1 MTRIER
7 PKSLT
12 ELVANALRAEIVQGD
27 LELGTALSESSI
39 ASRMEVSRTPVREAF
54 ARLELEGLVRSEP
67 QRGTFVFTLD
77 PQALADICA
86 VRVSLETTAL
96 HTAMERDALSCAKAL
111 GAIVDAMTKA
121 RAAGDDREYLR
132 LDTEFHD
139 ALVRC
144 SGNQFLS
151 DAYQTI
157 ASKMAA
163 LRNRLGAHPD
173 HMRKSYEEHG
183 RMVEQIAA
191 GDFGAAIKTLTY
203 HIGRKEGS
211 YWNRDQ
217 QAAL

>member
-77 PQALADICA
+77 AQALADICA
-86 VRVSLETTAL
+86 VRVCLETTAL
-96 HTAMERDALSCAKAL
+96 HAAMERDARGCADAL
-111 GAIVDAMTKA
+111 GAVVEAMTKA
-121 RAAGDDREYLR
+121 REAGDDREYLQ

-139 ALVRC
+139 TLVAC
-144 SGNQFLS
+144 SGNRFLK

-183 RMVEQIAA
+183 RMVRQIEA
-191 GDFGAAIKTLTY
+191 GNYGTAVETLTS

-211 YWNRDQ
+211 YWNRDDEGVS
-217 QAAL
+217 